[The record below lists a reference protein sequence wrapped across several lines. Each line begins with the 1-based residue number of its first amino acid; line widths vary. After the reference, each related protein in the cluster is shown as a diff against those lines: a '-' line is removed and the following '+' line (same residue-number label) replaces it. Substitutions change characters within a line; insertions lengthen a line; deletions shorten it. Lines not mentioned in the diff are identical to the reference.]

1 MLRKHQV
8 IRSSRIDGTI
18 VIGRSI
24 RLATE
29 TVLKT
34 VEPEQGLGSSTL
46 PPPATNNRG
55 FRRSDTGFIC
65 QLGEGSLPSAASQN
79 NAGIVQLVE
88 HLISTQDVASS
99 SLAVRSTFRKPSANH
114 VHNLTYFKYLRVRVL
129 PSDYFEVV
137 ELVDTS
143 NKTVSC

>member
-1 MLRKHQV
+1 MGWTVNPWLAGIVTQMRSQNKAILAQLVEHSLRKREV

-46 PPPATNNRG
+46 PLPATNNRG
-55 FRRSDTGFIC
+55 FRRSDTGFIR

-88 HLISTQDVASS
+88 HLTSNQDVASS
-99 SLAVRSTFRKPSANH
+99 SLAVRSTFRKP
-114 VHNLTYFKYLRVRVL
+114 F
-129 PSDYFEVV
+129 
-137 ELVDTS
+137 
-143 NKTVSC
+143 

>member
-1 MLRKHQV
+1 MVSWDRYPDAEPEQAILAQLVEQRIRNAKV

-55 FRRSDTGFIC
+55 FRRSDTGFIR

-99 SLAVRSTFRKPSANH
+99 SLAVRSP
-114 VHNLTYFKYLRVRVL
+114 VL
-129 PSDYFEVV
+129 
-137 ELVDTS
+137 
-143 NKTVSC
+143 